1 MIYNDLHGY
10 MNHMKDPGEEYPI
23 TSWALYIYIQ
33 YTCKTIKTKCSVRTG
48 LDMFLVRYGSFPDTA
63 MSGCKPST
71 LQVNS
76 FPEILDLSDWFR
88 HYECLV

>member
-1 MIYNDLHGY
+1 MY
-10 MNHMKDPGEEYPI
+10 
-23 TSWALYIYIQ
+23 TQ
-33 YTCKTIKTKCSVRTG
+33 YACKTIKTKCSARTG
-48 LDMFLVRYGSFPDTA
+48 LDMFFCLLRFLPDTA

-88 HYECLV
+88 QYECLV